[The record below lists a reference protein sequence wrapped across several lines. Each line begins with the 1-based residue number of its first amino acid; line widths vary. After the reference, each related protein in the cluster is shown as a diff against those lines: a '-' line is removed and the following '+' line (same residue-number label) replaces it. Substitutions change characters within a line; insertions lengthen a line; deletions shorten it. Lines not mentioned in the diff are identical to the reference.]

1 MVSGGSLGEFGR
13 GVAQVGLAYPEWFR
27 EGRFSEFGRGV
38 AQLGLA
44 HLHGVQGVAG
54 SNPVAPTSLNP

>member
-1 MVSGGSLGEFGR
+1 M
-13 GVAQVGLAYPEWFR
+13 AQLGLAHPERFR

-44 HLHGVQGVAG
+44 YPEWFREGRLVNLVGAWRRLV
-54 SNPVAPTSLNP
+54 